1 MQSVSIP
8 EDSFVAQ
15 LLSITHK
22 IYKSFACRPTT
33 DVRRVFLDIS
43 KDFDKVLHE
52 GLLFR
57 MQSHRVEGSLFKLL
71 KNYIKARD
79 KELFNMYKR
88 CGAGVPQG
96 SVLGP
101 L

>member
-1 MQSVSIP
+1 MQSN
-8 EDSFVAQ
+8 
-15 LLSITHK
+15 
-22 IYKSFACRPTT
+22 
-33 DVRRVFLDIS
+33 
-43 KDFDKVLHE
+43 
-52 GLLFR
+52 
-57 MQSHRVEGSLFKLL
+57 RVEGSLFKLL